1 MVTDLVIAIIA
12 DITVNKILPFIY
24 PHLIQTYLSGYI
36 GYVNLM
42 CDIAIDELER
52 TVNRYE

>member
-1 MVTDLVIAIIA
+1 MITDLVIAIIV

-24 PHLIQTYLSGYI
+24 PYLIQTYLSGYLW
-36 GYVNLM
+36 YVNLM

-52 TVNRYE
+52 KVQQ